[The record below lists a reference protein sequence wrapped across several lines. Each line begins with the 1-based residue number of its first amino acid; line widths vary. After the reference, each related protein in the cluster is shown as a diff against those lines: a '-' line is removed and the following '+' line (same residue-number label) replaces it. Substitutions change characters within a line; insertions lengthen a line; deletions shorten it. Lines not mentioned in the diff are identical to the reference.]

1 MHRCFRR
8 VLLATFDRLECVRR
22 VTQRGTMHEAI
33 DSIGNV
39 ERISTID
46 QFIDRTS
53 PDRFVVLVDCPR
65 IEPLRMSRL
74 RTAVAKLYTLRHS
87 TPSSGYNW
95 RSTPQRDSDS

>member
-46 QFIDRTS
+46 QFIDRAA
-53 PDRFVVLVDCPR
+53 
-65 IEPLRMSRL
+65 
-74 RTAVAKLYTLRHS
+74 RTDLLSLS
-87 TPSSGYNW
+87 TARVSNRYV
-95 RSTPQRDSDS
+95 